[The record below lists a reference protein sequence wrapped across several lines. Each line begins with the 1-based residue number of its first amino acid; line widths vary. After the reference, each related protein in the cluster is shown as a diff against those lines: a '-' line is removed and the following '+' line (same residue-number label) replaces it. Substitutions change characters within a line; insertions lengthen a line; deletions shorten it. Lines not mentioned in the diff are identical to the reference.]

1 MKATPSLRDQL
12 RAQLADLKM
21 PGALEALDEILSG
34 LDGGTLK
41 ASAALTALL
50 AAQIALRNHRRL
62 DAAMRSSRLPAVK
75 TLADFDFS
83 FQPSVKREQLES
95 LHTLGF
101 LERKE
106 NVVFLG
112 PPGVGKTHLAISLA
126 IAAAESGR
134 RVYYG
139 TLGDLITS
147 LEEASQAGRLL
158 HRMKTLSFP
167 SLLIVDEIGYL
178 PISRTGA
185 MLFFQLMSRRY
196 EHASTVLT
204 SNKGFEEWG
213 EVFGDDVMAA
223 ALIDRLVHHCHIVN
237 IRGNSFR
244 MRHHTELHRAL
255 GTPRQATTR
264 DTQKPSRS
272 RRKEAAAS

>member
-1 MKATPSLRDQL
+1 M
-12 RAQLADLKM
+12 
-21 PGALEALDEILSG
+21 
-34 LDGGTLK
+34 
-41 ASAALTALL
+41 
-50 AAQIALRNHRRL
+50 
-62 DAAMRSSRLPAVK
+62 
-75 TLADFDFS
+75 
-83 FQPSVKREQLES
+83 
-95 LHTLGF
+95 
-101 LERKE
+101 
-106 NVVFLG
+106 
-112 PPGVGKTHLAISLA
+112 GKTHLAISLA

-213 EVFGDDVMAA
+213 EIFGDEVMAA
-223 ALIDRLVHHCHIVN
+223 ALIDGLVHQCHIVN
-237 IRGNSFR
+237 IRGNSYR

-255 GTPRQATTR
+255 GTPRQTTR
-264 DTQKPSRS
+264 ADTPPRS
-272 RRKEAAAS
+272 RVRAKEAAAT